1 LTVKAIRLENFMAFE
16 DTGWI
21 ELRPITLLFGRNSSG
36 KSVVIRALRLLKQSL
51 DCYPKFLNFLTET
64 GVDLPE
70 FPEALHREAHLAE
83 GEQRMGFHFRC
94 ELNNTLEELKRIVN
108 QQRGRRGQPPIDPED
123 SRKWAEL
130 RLFYAWNSDAKWEEL
145 VEFEIRC
152 PWSIFDGSD
161 ERTIFFAERLDE
173 EAAALVGDDWWFDT
187 DYLQGHEADEETLWS
202 LVSVERTSGFLPN
215 LALRETT
222 SFTQGRV
229 MDDFEFVA
237 SLLDEIRE
245 SIERFLRNIQYIGPV
260 RPSPQ
265 RYYPLNRLSQLQWE
279 QQGWSVLLSF
289 LLEKGNEEQYRE
301 IDQWMQRLDLGCEV
315 APTRI
320 DYKGSVI
327 GSETLI
333 HESPEGIWVNI
344 MDVGF
349 GASQVL
355 PIIVQAV
362 MAEPEQLVII
372 EQPELHL
379 HPGAQSELTDL
390 FIDRVYRLV
399 EDEQE
404 PEGFRREESG
414 VRFLLETH
422 SEHILL
428 RLRRRIAESSAGRI
442 SLIDREYLPQ
452 KSLRVFFIGR
462 DPPSSSVEQV
472 QISRLGEMSS
482 PPGFEGFFSDDL
494 RETAKLARA
503 RLESRLITGD
513 ADDPGH

>member
-1 LTVKAIRLENFMAFE
+1 MTIKAIRLENFMAFE

-36 KSVVIRALRLLKQSL
+36 KSVVTRALRLLKQSL

-70 FPEALHREAHLAE
+70 FPEALHRKAHPAE

-94 ELNNTLEELKRIVN
+94 ELNNSLEELKRIVN
-108 QQRGRRGQPPIDPED
+108 QQRGRSGQPPIDPED
-123 SRKWAEL
+123 SRKWVEF

-173 EAAALVGDDWWFDT
+173 ESAALVGDDWWFDT
-187 DYLQGHEADEETLWS
+187 DYLQGHEADEEILWP

-222 SFTQGRV
+222 FFAQGMV

-237 SLLDEIRE
+237 SLLHEIRE
-245 SIERFLRNIQYIGPV
+245 SIERFLGNIQYIGPM

-289 LLEKGNEEQYRE
+289 LLEKGDEEQYRD
-301 IDQWMQRLDLGCEV
+301 IDQWMQRLDLACEV
-315 APTRI
+315 EPTRI
-320 DYKGSVI
+320 DHKGSGI
-327 GSETLI
+327 GSEILI
-333 HESPEGIWVNI
+333 NESPEGIWVNI

-362 MAEPEQLVII
+362 MVEPEQLVII

-379 HPGAQSELTDL
+379 HPRAQAELGSLLAHVVGA
-390 FIDRVYRLV
+390 
-399 EDEQE
+399 
-404 PEGFRREESG
+404 G
-414 VRFLLETH
+414 VRLLIETH
-422 SEHILL
+422 SENLILRMRRL
-428 RLRRRIAESSAGRI
+428 MAETTLALRRGEFPKPELRPDILGAYFVDRARGVSTCE
-442 SLIDREYLPQ
+442 LIQYDEWGKY
-452 KSLRVFFIGR
+452 
-462 DPPSSSVEQV
+462 V
-472 QISRLGEMSS
+472 QQ
-482 PPGFEGFFSDDL
+482 PPGFQDFFSSDFDELLALDD
-494 RETAKLARA
+494 A
-503 RLESRLITGD
+503 RLEAIEEGY
-513 ADDPGH
+513 